1 MKPELYK
8 DHLIITVFQFTS
20 GKTDYEIFPELGAE
34 QGWIAPNTTLENVKI
49 DIDERIAND

>member
-8 DHLIITVFQFTS
+8 DHLIVQVFQFTS
-20 GKTDYEIFPELGAE
+20 GKNDYEIFPENGNE

-49 DIDERIAND
+49 DIDERVNE